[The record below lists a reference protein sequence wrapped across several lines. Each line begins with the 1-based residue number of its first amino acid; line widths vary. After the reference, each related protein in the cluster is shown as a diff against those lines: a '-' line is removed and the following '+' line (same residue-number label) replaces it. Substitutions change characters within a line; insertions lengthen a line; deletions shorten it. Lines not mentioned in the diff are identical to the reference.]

1 MLNHVRKHKENFT
14 DLNSGRKTE
23 KKMKCLTQTLTLT
36 FHRYWLFFVV
46 WGLCPRPPSDIKY
59 L

>member
-23 KKMKCLTQTLTLT
+23 KK
-36 FHRYWLFFVV
+36 RNV
-46 WGLCPRPPSDIKY
+46 
-59 L
+59 

>member
-1 MLNHVRKHKENFT
+1 MLENTKTILQISTVEERQKKNEMFDT
-14 DLNSGRKTE
+14 DINFNLSSLLGF
-23 KKMKCLTQTLTLT
+23 C
-36 FHRYWLFFVV
+36 VV

>member
-1 MLNHVRKHKENFT
+1 MLNHVRKHKDNFT

-23 KKMKCLTQTLTLT
+23 KNEMFDTDINFNLSSLLGFC
-36 FHRYWLFFVV
+36 VV

>member
-23 KKMKCLTQTLTLT
+23 KNEMFDTDINFNLSSL
-36 FHRYWLFFVV
+36 FFFVV
-46 WGLCPRPPSDIKY
+46 WRLCPRPPSDIKY
-59 L
+59 I